1 MSARLSAAKKTFA
14 ACFDLV
20 LPPRCP
26 VSGDIVE
33 AQGMVSHKIWKS
45 ISFITAP
52 FCACCGAPFDIALAG
67 DMAESELLCA
77 MCSAEKPPFRMA
89 RAALRYD
96 GAGRDLVLAF
106 KHGDKTHSALSFTPW
121 LLRAGAPFLDDAD
134 ALVPVPLHPWRLLRR
149 RYNQANIMAK
159 YLAARTGLPV
169 LPDALRR
176 HRATISQGKMNAQ
189 QRDKNVGGAFSV
201 LPRHRDAVRGR
212 KLVLIDDVYTTGATA
227 RACAKTLLN
236 AGAERV
242 DILTLARVARE
253 G

>member
-1 MSARLSAAKKTFA
+1 MFSSAALAKKGLSA
-14 ACFDLV
+14 CIDLI

-26 VSGDIVE
+26 VSGEIVE
-33 AQGMVSHKIWKS
+33 AQGMICHDVWKI
-45 ISFITAP
+45 ISFISAP
-52 FCACCGAPFDIALAG
+52 FCACCGVPFGMDLAG
-67 DMAESELLCA
+67 EGAENDMLCA
-77 MCSAEKPPFRMA
+77 ACLSGKPPFRMA
-89 RAALRYD
+89 RAALRYE

-106 KHGDKTHSALSFTPW
+106 KHGDKTHAALSFTPW

-149 RYNQANIMAK
+149 RYNQSIIISKHM
-159 YLAARTGLPV
+159 AARTGLRV
-169 LPDALRR
+169 FPDVLRR
-176 HRATISQGKMNAQ
+176 HKATVSQGKMNSQ
-189 QRDKNVGGAFSV
+189 QRDRNVRGAFSV
-201 LPRHRDAVRGR
+201 PSRHKESVRGK

-242 DILTLARVARE
+242 DVLTLARVARE